1 MRSVE
6 WDYLEA
12 RKKPYAGI
20 KIPLCDAATG
30 VLIFE
35 FEDFLEVHQMRK
47 S

>member
-12 RKKPYAGI
+12 RKKLYAGI
-20 KIPLCDAATG
+20 KIHLCDAATE

-35 FEDFLEVHQMRK
+35 LEDFLEVH
-47 S
+47 